1 MGKAPK
7 LPKHGKAFALAYI
20 KNGRNA
26 TEAARSLPGIS
37 EKSTSEIG
45 SRLLRNIE
53 VQKEIARLEKK
64 LEDKTLITKERVLNE
79 LALIGFSDMAD
90 CVTVGS
96 EGQIQVKPF
105 DQMPK
110 GASRAISRIKEKR
123 SIRQSQDDSEDMII
137 DLQLEYGHHDKV
149 DALKEIAKLQGYY
162 PKEELD
168 VNHKGSISVAVEVV
182 DFSKLVRPKSGA
194 SGS

>member
-1 MGKAPK
+1 MPK
-7 LPKHGKAFALAYI
+7 LSKMPKHGKAFARAYV
-20 KNGRNA
+20 NSDRNA
-26 TEAARSLPGIS
+26 TEAARSLPGVS
-37 EKSTSEIG
+37 EKSAGEIG
-45 SRLLRNIE
+45 SRLLKNVE
-53 VQKEIARLEKK
+53 VRKEIARLEKK
-64 LEDKTLITKERVLNE
+64 LEEKTLITKERILNE

-90 CVTVGS
+90 CVTVGA

-110 GASRAISRIKEKR
+110 GTSRAISRIKEKR

-149 DALKEIAKLQGYY
+149 DALKEISKLQGYY

-168 VNHKGSISVAVEVV
+168 VNHKGNVSVTVKVV
-182 DFSKLVRPKSGA
+182 DFSKNVRPKSGA